1 MDNSDSQGAKIFKLP
16 VPFRDPLR
24 RNLFLLV
31 QGTLERALLLNQL
44 NRIYLQISEK
54 ANHKYFFE
62 QALERLG
69 IRYEATE
76 PDLASIPR
84 DGPLVVVANHPF
96 GGVEGLILGSLL
108 LAIRSDVKIMANYVL
123 GRIPEIRDML
133 LCVDPF
139 ETKES
144 PIRNLKPLR
153 DAIAWLKA
161 GHVLAVFP
169 AGGVSHLNLQ
179 ERQVSD
185 PRWSD
190 SIARIVRRS
199 GAPVLPV
206 FFEGT
211 NSALFQLAG
220 LVHSKLRTALLP
232 HELLNKSNKSVTVRI
247 GSIIP
252 VKRLDTFP
260 DHERVITYLR
270 MRTYALKHRCPK
282 AAGRGPIM
290 LFRRTS
296 RITPQIIV
304 SGPNENVLAQE
315 VDRLPAD
322 QLLLRNGDYAVFHAK
337 AHQLPNLLFEI
348 GRLRELTFR
357 QVGEGTGKSIDLDRF
372 DLYYTHLFVWDLEK
386 KRVVGAYRLGQVDR
400 ILGRYGKKGLYT
412 STLFDYK
419 NGFLQHVDRGIEL
432 GRSFVSPEYQKL
444 YSPLLLL
451 WKGIA
456 HYVARNPH
464 YTILFGP
471 VTISGAYAALSRQLM
486 VSYLTVNHFAPDL
499 ARFIRPRTPLRGQT
513 LKLVGLESA
522 ATLPPD
528 IDELSSLISDIEVD
542 RKGVPVLLKQ
552 YVRLGGK
559 LMGFNVDPS
568 FGSGLDGL
576 ILVNLLECDRRI
588 LDRYMGKSGSEVFLN
603 YHDDPSRRGL
613 AS

>member
-1 MDNSDSQGAKIFKLP
+1 LDNSDSQGAKIFKLP

-24 RNLFLLV
+24 KNLFLLV
-31 QGTLERALLLNQL
+31 QGILERALLLNQL

-54 ANHKYFFE
+54 ANHKHFLD

-84 DGPLVVVANHPF
+84 VGPLVVVANHPF

-108 LAIRSDVKIMANYVL
+108 LAIRPDVKIMANYVL

-139 ETKES
+139 DTKES

-153 DAIAWLKA
+153 DAIVWLKA
-161 GHVLAVFP
+161 GHVLTVFP

-220 LVHSKLRTALLP
+220 LVHSRLRTALLP

-247 GSIIP
+247 GSIVP

-260 DHERVITYLR
+260 DDERLITYLR

-282 AAGRGPIM
+282 AASRGPTM
-290 LFRRTS
+290 LFRRTP
-296 RITPQIIV
+296 RVTPQIIV

-315 VDRLPAD
+315 VDKLPAD
-322 QLLLRNGDYAVFHAK
+322 QLLLRNGD
-337 AHQLPNLLFEI
+337 
-348 GRLRELTFR
+348 
-357 QVGEGTGKSIDLDRF
+357 
-372 DLYYTHLFVWDLEK
+372 
-386 KRVVGAYRLGQVDR
+386 
-400 ILGRYGKKGLYT
+400 
-412 STLFDYK
+412 
-419 NGFLQHVDRGIEL
+419 
-432 GRSFVSPEYQKL
+432 
-444 YSPLLLL
+444 
-451 WKGIA
+451 
-456 HYVARNPH
+456 
-464 YTILFGP
+464 
-471 VTISGAYAALSRQLM
+471 
-486 VSYLTVNHFAPDL
+486 
-499 ARFIRPRTPLRGQT
+499 
-513 LKLVGLESA
+513 
-522 ATLPPD
+522 
-528 IDELSSLISDIEVD
+528 
-542 RKGVPVLLKQ
+542 
-552 YVRLGGK
+552 
-559 LMGFNVDPS
+559 
-568 FGSGLDGL
+568 
-576 ILVNLLECDRRI
+576 
-588 LDRYMGKSGSEVFLN
+588 
-603 YHDDPSRRGL
+603 
-613 AS
+613 